1 MTPSNSDPGKNRD
14 TKPLAK
20 RLGEVLARHRK
31 EQGLS
36 AAAVARDAGLSR
48 SYLSYV
54 ENGKFGEIGIDKLT
68 RLITVLGVSADAVL
82 QEAGYLPSQPEGL
95 PEPKAYLSTVYD
107 LSPEHIDHA
116 TAFLDFLV
124 EREHSPKR

>member
-1 MTPSNSDPGKNRD
+1 MTPPNTDPTKSRD

-20 RLGEVLARHRK
+20 RLGEVLSRHRK
-31 EQGLS
+31 EQGLT
-36 AAAVARDAGLSR
+36 ATAVARDAGLSR

-68 RLITVLGVSADAVL
+68 RLIEVLGVSADAVL

-95 PEPKAYLSTVYD
+95 PDPKAYLATVYK
-107 LSPEHIDHA
+107 LSPDQIDQA
-116 TAFLDFLV
+116 KAFLDFLA